1 MKILANLREKSQKWF
16 DELARRAP
24 ARLTLVIF
32 LCIIAVFSGL
42 LMLPIATAGTASA
55 SVVDALFT
63 GTSAVCVSGLTVL
76 PTETYWSGFG
86 LLVIMLGIKIGG
98 LGVMTL
104 ASMLSLAVSRHIGL
118 TTRLLAAGEKSSNLG
133 EVGSLVKLALGISLS
148 VEGIVAALF
157 FPYFL
162 SLDFGVLRSAWYS
175 IFMAISVFNNTGFV
189 ILPDGMTSHAADFA
203 MIAPIIVGAFIGGL
217 GFPVAMDL
225 RRNWRHPRRLTLHS
239 KLTLVT
245 TTALMAIG
253 GLLTALI
260 EWNNPDTYQK
270 LGLGGKLFASVLAG
284 VNTRSV
290 GISTVDVADMHQSS
304 WFLMDIMMFIGGG
317 TASTAGGIKVTTVA
331 VMVLAIIAE
340 IRGDRDL
347 EAFGRRIGA
356 HTVRLAVAVVAMGAL
371 IVGVSTTL
379 MLILTDL
386 PLAQVLFETTSAFGN
401 VGLSTG
407 ITPHLPDSAKIL
419 LILLMF
425 TGRVGTMTFGAA
437 LAVRLRRR
445 VIRYPEES
453 PSIG

>member
-133 EVGSLVKLALGISLS
+133 EVGSLVKLALGISLC

-371 IVGVSTTL
+371 IVGVSTML

>member
-175 IFMAISVFNNTGFV
+175 IFMAISVFNNTGF
-189 ILPDGMTSHAADFA
+189 ADFA

-371 IVGVSTTL
+371 IVGVSTML